1 MKLSSVD
8 YYLDWP
14 VSIKLKNLREF
25 IITNLEK
32 KGDLIRW
39 SIVDIQ
45 DSIDSFG
52 TKKLK
57 NKKNINF
64 FSYNLYFNSNFVF

>member
-8 YYLDWP
+8 YNLDWP
-14 VSIKLKNLREF
+14 VSIKLKNLRKF
-25 IITNLEK
+25 IIANVEK
-32 KGDLIRW
+32 KGDVIRW

-45 DSIDSFG
+45 NSIDSFG

-57 NKKNINF
+57 IKAV
-64 FSYNLYFNSNFVF
+64 LSN

>member
-25 IITNLEK
+25 IIVNLEK

-45 DSIDSFG
+45 NSIDSYG

-57 NKKNINF
+57 IKAVLVN
-64 FSYNLYFNSNFVF
+64 

>member
-1 MKLSSVD
+1 MKLSSVY
-8 YYLDWP
+8 YYLYWP
-14 VSIKLKNLREF
+14 FSIKLKHLREF
-25 IITNLEK
+25 IIANLEK

-45 DSIDSFG
+45 NSIDSTG

-57 NKKNINF
+57 IKA
-64 FSYNLYFNSNFVF
+64 VFAN

>member
-8 YYLDWP
+8 FYLDWP

-25 IITNLEK
+25 IIANLEK
-32 KGDLIRW
+32 KGNVIRW

-45 DSIDSFG
+45 NSIGSYG

-57 NKKNINF
+57 IKAILAN
-64 FSYNLYFNSNFVF
+64 

>member
-8 YYLDWP
+8 YYLDCP
-14 VSIKLKNLREF
+14 VSIKLKNLRRF
-25 IITNLEK
+25 IIANLEK

-45 DSIDSFG
+45 NSIDSFG
-52 TKKLK
+52 TKKLRIK
-57 NKKNINF
+57 AVIAN
-64 FSYNLYFNSNFVF
+64 

>member
-14 VSIKLKNLREF
+14 VSIKLINLREF
-25 IITNLEK
+25 IIANLEK
-32 KGDLIRW
+32 KGNLIRW

-45 DSIDSFG
+45 NSIDSFG
-52 TKKLK
+52 TKKLRIK
-57 NKKNINF
+57 AILAN
-64 FSYNLYFNSNFVF
+64 

>member
-1 MKLSSVD
+1 MKLSLVE

-25 IITNLEK
+25 IIANLER
-32 KGDLIRW
+32 KGDVIRW

-45 DSIDSFG
+45 NSIDSFG

-57 NKKNINF
+57 INAVLANKKNK
-64 FSYNLYFNSNFVF
+64 LKYF

>member
-1 MKLSSVD
+1 MKLSSADV
-8 YYLDWP
+8 YLDWP

-32 KGDLIRW
+32 KGNLIRW

-45 DSIDSFG
+45 NSIDSFG

-57 NKKNINF
+57 INAVIANYKK
-64 FSYNLYFNSNFVF
+64 

>member
-1 MKLSSVD
+1 MKLSSVN

-25 IITNLEK
+25 IIVNLEK

-45 DSIDSFG
+45 NYIDSFG
-52 TKKLK
+52 TKKLRIK
-57 NKKNINF
+57 AVLAN
-64 FSYNLYFNSNFVF
+64 

>member
-8 YYLDWP
+8 FYLDWP
-14 VSIKLKNLREF
+14 VSIKLENLREF
-25 IITNLEK
+25 IIANLEK
-32 KGDLIRW
+32 KGDVIRW

-45 DSIDSFG
+45 NSIDSFG

-57 NKKNINF
+57 IKVVLAN
-64 FSYNLYFNSNFVF
+64 

>member
-14 VSIKLKNLREF
+14 VSIKLKNLRKF
-25 IITNLEK
+25 IIANLEK
-32 KGDLIRW
+32 KGDLVRW

-45 DSIDSFG
+45 NSIDSFG

-57 NKKNINF
+57 IKAILAN
-64 FSYNLYFNSNFVF
+64 

>member
-1 MKLSSVD
+1 MKLSSID

-14 VSIKLKNLREF
+14 VSIKLKNLRQF
-25 IITNLEK
+25 IMANLEK

-45 DSIDSFG
+45 NSIDSFG

-57 NKKNINF
+57 IKAVIAN
-64 FSYNLYFNSNFVF
+64 

>member
-14 VSIKLKNLREF
+14 VSIELKNLREF
-25 IITNLEK
+25 IIVNLDK

-45 DSIDSFG
+45 NSIDSFG

-57 NKKNINF
+57 IKAVLAN
-64 FSYNLYFNSNFVF
+64 

>member
-1 MKLSSVD
+1 MKLISVN
-8 YYLDWP
+8 YYLNWP
-14 VSIKLKNLREF
+14 VSVKSKNLREF
-25 IITNLEK
+25 IIANLEK

-45 DSIDSFG
+45 HSIDSFG

-57 NKKNINF
+57 IKAVLAN
-64 FSYNLYFNSNFVF
+64 

>member
-8 YYLDWP
+8 FYLDWP
-14 VSIKLKNLREF
+14 ASIKVKNLREF
-25 IITNLEK
+25 IIANLEK

-45 DSIDSFG
+45 NSIDSFG

-57 NKKNINF
+57 IKAVIAN
-64 FSYNLYFNSNFVF
+64 

>member
-1 MKLSSVD
+1 MKLSSID
-8 YYLDWP
+8 YCLDWP

-45 DSIDSFG
+45 SSIDSFG
-52 TKKLK
+52 TKKLRIK
-57 NKKNINF
+57 AVLAN
-64 FSYNLYFNSNFVF
+64 

>member
-1 MKLSSVD
+1 MKLSSVN

-14 VSIKLKNLREF
+14 VSLKLKNLREF
-25 IITNLEK
+25 IIIDLEK
-32 KGDLIRW
+32 KGDVIRW

-45 DSIDSFG
+45 NSNDSFG

-57 NKKNINF
+57 IKVVLAN
-64 FSYNLYFNSNFVF
+64 

>member
-25 IITNLEK
+25 IIANLEK
-32 KGDLIRW
+32 EGDLIRW

-45 DSIDSFG
+45 NSIDSFG
-52 TKKLK
+52 SKKLK
-57 NKKNINF
+57 IKAVITN
-64 FSYNLYFNSNFVF
+64 

>member
-8 YYLDWP
+8 FYLDWP
-14 VSIKLKNLREF
+14 VSIKLENLREF
-25 IITNLEK
+25 IIVNLEK
-32 KGDLIRW
+32 KGDVIRW

-45 DSIDSFG
+45 NSIDSLG

-57 NKKNINF
+57 IKAVLAN
-64 FSYNLYFNSNFVF
+64 

>member
-14 VSIKLKNLREF
+14 VSIKLKNLRGF
-25 IITNLEK
+25 IIANLEK
-32 KGDLIRW
+32 KGDLVRW

-45 DSIDSFG
+45 NSIDSFG

-57 NKKNINF
+57 IKAVIAN
-64 FSYNLYFNSNFVF
+64 

>member
-45 DSIDSFG
+45 SSIDSFG
-52 TKKLK
+52 TKKLRIK
-57 NKKNINF
+57 AVIAN
-64 FSYNLYFNSNFVF
+64 

>member
-1 MKLSSVD
+1 MKLSAD
-8 YYLDWP
+8 DFYMDWP
-14 VSIKLKNLREF
+14 VSIKLKNLRKH
-25 IITNLEK
+25 IISNLEK

-45 DSIDSFG
+45 NSVDSCG

-57 NKKNINF
+57 IKAVLAN
-64 FSYNLYFNSNFVF
+64 

>member
-8 YYLDWP
+8 FYLDWP

-25 IITNLEK
+25 IVANLEK
-32 KGDLIRW
+32 KGDSIRW

-45 DSIDSFG
+45 NSIDSFG

-57 NKKNINF
+57 NKAVLANKKI
-64 FSYNLYFNSNFVF
+64 

>member
-1 MKLSSVD
+1 MKLISID
-8 YYLDWP
+8 FYLDWP
-14 VSIKLKNLREF
+14 VSIQLKNLREF
-25 IITNLEK
+25 IIIKLEK

-45 DSIDSFG
+45 NSIDSFG

-57 NKKNINF
+57 IKAVLAK
-64 FSYNLYFNSNFVF
+64 

>member
-1 MKLSSVD
+1 MKLSTID

-25 IITNLEK
+25 IIANLEK

-45 DSIDSFG
+45 NSFDSLG

-57 NKKNINF
+57 IKAVLAN
-64 FSYNLYFNSNFVF
+64 

>member
-14 VSIKLKNLREF
+14 VSIRLKNLRKF
-25 IITNLEK
+25 IIANLEK
-32 KGDLIRW
+32 EGDLIRW

-45 DSIDSFG
+45 NSIDSLG
-52 TKKLK
+52 TKILK
-57 NKKNINF
+57 IKAVLA
-64 FSYNLYFNSNFVF
+64 Y

>member
-8 YYLDWP
+8 FDLNWP
-14 VSIKLKNLREF
+14 VSIKLKNLREY
-25 IITNLEK
+25 IIANLEK
-32 KGDLIRW
+32 KGDVIRW
-39 SIVDIQ
+39 SIIDIQ

-57 NKKNINF
+57 IKAVLAN
-64 FSYNLYFNSNFVF
+64 

>member
-8 YYLDWP
+8 YFLDWP

-32 KGDLIRW
+32 KGFDGQLLIFK
-39 SIVDIQ
+39 ILLTLLEQ
-45 DSIDSFG
+45 
-52 TKKLK
+52 KNLKLR
-57 NKKNINF
+57 
-64 FSYNLYFNSNFVF
+64 L

>member
-14 VSIKLKNLREF
+14 VSIKLKNLRKF
-25 IITNLEK
+25 IIANLEK

-45 DSIDSFG
+45 NSIDSFG

-57 NKKNINF
+57 IKAVMVN
-64 FSYNLYFNSNFVF
+64 

>member
-25 IITNLEK
+25 IIVNLEK
-32 KGDLIRW
+32 KGYLIRW
-39 SIVDIQ
+39 SIIDIQ
-45 DSIDSFG
+45 DSIDTFG

-57 NKKNINF
+57 IKAVLAN
-64 FSYNLYFNSNFVF
+64 

>member
-14 VSIKLKNLREF
+14 ASIKLKNLRGF
-25 IITNLEK
+25 IIADLEK

-45 DSIDSFG
+45 NSIDSFG

-57 NKKNINF
+57 IKAVLAN
-64 FSYNLYFNSNFVF
+64 

>member
-14 VSIKLKNLREF
+14 VSIKLENLREL
-25 IITNLEK
+25 IIANLEK

-45 DSIDSFG
+45 NSVDSSG

-57 NKKNINF
+57 IKAVLAN
-64 FSYNLYFNSNFVF
+64 